1 MAKEAYVCKTCG
13 AMAEEPGHLC
23 NPEGT
28 GMKCT
33 YCGMEHSAHEKHYC
47 KGKLEDL
54 QFVCEKCGRLATS
67 ENFLCEPKK
76 VPNA

>member
-23 NPEGT
+23 NPRGT
-28 GMKCT
+28 GLKCT
-33 YCGMEHSAHEKHYC
+33 YCGMEHTAHEKHYC

-54 QFVCEKCGRLATS
+54 KYVCEKCGRLATS
-67 ENFLCEPKK
+67 EEFLCKPKG
-76 VPNA
+76 VPST